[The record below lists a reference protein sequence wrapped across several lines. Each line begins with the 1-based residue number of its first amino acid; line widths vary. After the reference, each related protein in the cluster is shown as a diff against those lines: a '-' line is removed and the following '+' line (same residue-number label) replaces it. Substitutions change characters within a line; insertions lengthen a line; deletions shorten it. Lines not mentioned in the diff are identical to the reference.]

1 MGELTPVTCPLY
13 PVPMKITALPPQK
26 HDPDRLSVFVDGEF
40 RMGLSAEIALAAGLR
55 VGQAVDEAGLL
66 ELERR
71 DRGWQA
77 REAAL
82 RLLAVRPRSAA
93 ELVRRLRMKGY
104 EPEIGEE
111 VIARLRELGMIDDAA
126 FAGLVV
132 RDRVRLRP
140 QGAHRLA
147 NELRA
152 KGVDDETARAAIRE
166 TMAGERMDE
175 RELARRAAEKW
186 RPRPGE
192 EPARARRRL
201 HGFLARRGFD
211 DELIREVV
219 DERLPD
225 DAFD

>member
-1 MGELTPVTCPLY
+1 
-13 PVPMKITALPPQK
+13 MKITALPPQK

-40 RMGLSAEIALAAGLR
+40 RMGLSAEVALAGNLR
-55 VGQAVDEAGLL
+55 VGQTVDEARLL

-93 ELVRRLRMKGY
+93 ELARRLRMKGY
-104 EPEIGEE
+104 EPEVGEE
-111 VIARLRELGMIDDAA
+111 VIARLRDLGMIDDAA
-126 FAGLVV
+126 FAGTLV
-132 RDRVRLRP
+132 RDRVRLKP
-140 QGAHRLA
+140 QGARRLA

-152 KGVDDETARAAIRE
+152 RGVDHETAREAIRE
-166 TMAGERMDE
+166 TMEGEQTDE

-186 RPRPGE
+186 RPRAGE

-201 HGFLARRGFD
+201 HGYLARRGFD
-211 DELIREVV
+211 SDVIREVL
-219 DERLPD
+219 DEAAPD
-225 DAFD
+225 ETDE

>member
-1 MGELTPVTCPLY
+1 
-13 PVPMKITALPPQK
+13 MKITALPPQK

-40 RMGLSAEIALAAGLR
+40 RMGLSAEVALAGNLR
-55 VGQAVDEAGLL
+55 VGDTVDEARLL

-82 RLLAVRPRSAA
+82 RLLSARPRSVA
-93 ELVRRLRMKGY
+93 ELARRLRMKGY

-111 VIARLRELGMIDDAA
+111 VIARLRDLGMIDDAA
-126 FAGLVV
+126 FAGTLV
-132 RDRVRLRP
+132 RDRVRLKP
-140 QGAHRLA
+140 QGSRRLA

-166 TMAGERMDE
+166 TMDGEQTDE

-186 RPRPGE
+186 RPRAGE

-201 HGFLARRGFD
+201 HGYLARRGFD
-211 DELIREVV
+211 AEVIREVL
-219 DERLPD
+219 DEAAPD
-225 DAFD
+225 ETDE

>member
-1 MGELTPVTCPLY
+1 
-13 PVPMKITALPPQK
+13 MKITALPPQK
-26 HDPDRLSVFVDGEF
+26 HDPDRVSVFVDGAF
-40 RMGLSAEIALAAGLR
+40 RMGLSAEVVLAAGVR
-55 VGQAVDEAGLL
+55 VGDSVDDARLA

-71 DRGWQA
+71 DLAWQA

-93 ELVRRLRMKGY
+93 ELARRLRLKGY
-104 EPEIGEE
+104 APEIGEE
-111 VIARLRELGMIDDAA
+111 VIGRLRELGMIDDAA
-126 FAGLVV
+126 FAGTLVQ
-132 RDRVRLRP
+132 DRVRLRP
-140 QGAHRLA
+140 QGARRLA
-147 NELRA
+147 SELRQ

-166 TMAGERMDE
+166 TMEGESTDE

-186 RPRPGE
+186 RPRPDE

-201 HGFLARRGFD
+201 HAFLARRGFD
-211 DELIREVV
+211 AEVIREVV

>member
-1 MGELTPVTCPLY
+1 
-13 PVPMKITALPPQK
+13 MKITALPPQK

-40 RMGLSAEIALAAGLR
+40 RMGLSAEVALAGNLR
-55 VGQAVDEAGLL
+55 VGETVDEARLL

-93 ELVRRLRMKGY
+93 ELARRLRMKGY

-111 VIARLRELGMIDDAA
+111 VIVRLRDLGMIDDAA
-126 FAGLVV
+126 FAGTLV
-132 RDRVRLRP
+132 RDRVRLKP
-140 QGAHRLA
+140 QGARRLA

-166 TMAGERMDE
+166 TMDGEQTDE

-186 RPRPGE
+186 RPRAGE

-201 HGFLARRGFD
+201 HGYLARRGFD
-211 DELIREVV
+211 SDVIREVL
-219 DERLPD
+219 DEATPD
-225 DAFD
+225 ETDE

>member
-1 MGELTPVTCPLY
+1 MR
-13 PVPMKITALPPQK
+13 ITALSPQK
-26 HDPDRLSVFVDGEF
+26 HDPDRVSVFVDGEF
-40 RMGLSAEIALAAGLR
+40 RMGLSAEIALAAGLC
-55 VGQAVDEAGLL
+55 VGDTVNEARLADL
-66 ELERR
+66 DRR
-71 DRGWQA
+71 DRAWQA

-93 ELVRRLRMKGY
+93 ELARRLRMKGY

-111 VIARLRELGMIDDAA
+111 VIARLRELGMVDDAA
-126 FAGLVV
+126 FAGTLV

-140 QGAHRLA
+140 QGARRLA
-147 NELRA
+147 SELRA

-166 TMAGERMDE
+166 TMAGEETDE

-211 DELIREVV
+211 AEVIREIL
-219 DERLPD
+219 DEAAPA
-225 DAFD
+225 DAEE

>member
-1 MGELTPVTCPLY
+1 
-13 PVPMKITALPPQK
+13 MKITALPPQK
-26 HDPDRLSVFVDGEF
+26 HDPDRVGVFVDGEF
-40 RMGLSAEIALAAGLR
+40 RMGLSAEVVLAGGLR
-55 VGQAVDEAGLL
+55 VGDAVDEARLA

-71 DRGWQA
+71 DLSWQA

-93 ELVRRLRMKGY
+93 ELARRLRMKGY
-104 EPEIGEE
+104 APEVAEE

-126 FAGLVV
+126 FAGTLV

-140 QGAHRLA
+140 QGARRLA
-147 NELRA
+147 SELRQ

-166 TMAGERMDE
+166 TMEGESTDE

-211 DELIREVV
+211 SEVIREVL
-219 DERLPD
+219 DEAAPD
-225 DAFD
+225 GADE

>member
-1 MGELTPVTCPLY
+1 
-13 PVPMKITALPPQK
+13 MKITALSPQK

-40 RMGLSAEIALAAGLR
+40 RMGLSAEVVLAAGLR
-55 VGQAVDEAGLL
+55 VGDTVDDARLT

-126 FAGLVV
+126 FAGTLV

-140 QGAHRLA
+140 QGARRLA
-147 NELRA
+147 NELRS
-152 KGVDDETARAAIRE
+152 KGVDDETARAVIRE
-166 TMAGERMDE
+166 TLAGEETDE
-175 RELARRAAEKW
+175 RELARRAAQKW

-211 DELIREVV
+211 GEVIREIL
-219 DERLPD
+219 DESAPD
-225 DAFD
+225 DAEE

>member
-1 MGELTPVTCPLY
+1 
-13 PVPMKITALPPQK
+13 MKITALSPQK

-40 RMGLSAEIALAAGLR
+40 RMGLSAEVALAENLR
-55 VGQAVDEAGLL
+55 IGDTVDEARLL

-77 REAAL
+77 RQAAL
-82 RLLAVRPRSAA
+82 NLLSVRPRSAA

-104 EPEIGEE
+104 EPEVGEE
-111 VIARLRELGMIDDAA
+111 VVARLRELGMIDDAA
-126 FAGLVV
+126 FAGTLV
-132 RDRVRLRP
+132 RDRVRLKP
-140 QGAHRLA
+140 QGTRRLA

-166 TMAGERMDE
+166 TLDDAQTDE
-175 RELARRAAEKW
+175 HELARRAAEKW

-201 HGFLARRGFD
+201 HGYLARRGFD
-211 DELIREVV
+211 ADVIREVL
-219 DERLPD
+219 DEAAPD
-225 DAFD
+225 ETDE

>member
-1 MGELTPVTCPLY
+1 
-13 PVPMKITALPPQK
+13 MKITALPPQK

-40 RMGLSAEIALAAGLR
+40 RMGLSAEVALAGNLR
-55 VGQAVDEAGLL
+55 VGQAVDEARLL

-93 ELVRRLRMKGY
+93 ELIRRLRMKGY

-111 VIARLRELGMIDDAA
+111 VIARLRDLGMIDDAA
-126 FAGLVV
+126 FAGTLV
-132 RDRVRLRP
+132 RDRVRLKP
-140 QGAHRLA
+140 QGARRLA

-152 KGVDDETARAAIRE
+152 RGVDEETARAAIRE
-166 TMAGERMDE
+166 TMDGEQTDE

-186 RPRPGE
+186 RPRAGE

-201 HGFLARRGFD
+201 HGYLARRGFD
-211 DELIREVV
+211 SEVIREVL
-219 DERLPD
+219 DEAAPD
-225 DAFD
+225 ETDV